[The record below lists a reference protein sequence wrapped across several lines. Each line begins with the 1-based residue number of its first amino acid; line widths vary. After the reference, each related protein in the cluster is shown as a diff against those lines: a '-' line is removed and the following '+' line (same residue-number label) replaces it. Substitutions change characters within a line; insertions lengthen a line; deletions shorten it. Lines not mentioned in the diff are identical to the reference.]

1 MFGTLLEFVVESLN
15 RDPCLKKDYI
25 PVIKGIEAYY
35 RETAKQRDPCVSL
48 GDAFNVF
55 NTD

>member
-15 RDPCLKKDYI
+15 WDPCLKKDDI
-25 PVIKGIEAYY
+25 AIIKGIEAYY
-35 RETAKQRDPCVSL
+35 RETAKQKDPCVRL